1 MGIGMINEVA
11 KGIMDDFADAAKREL
26 KAIEEVKMWEVA
38 GLSLSRPISPNDIKL
53 AVENGFEAGKKFAV
67 SEDKE

>member
-1 MGIGMINEVA
+1 MGSLINEVA
-11 KGIMDDFADAAKREL
+11 KGMVDDMNEEVNREL

-38 GLSLSRPISPNDIKL
+38 GLSLSRPISLNDIKL

-67 SEDKE
+67 GGKSAP